1 MQCDLKTS
9 SQAWNDGI
17 DAFKKAFKLSGGKTT
32 NSIKF
37 ALSEVQKLHPDLDF
51 SQDSFVNPLVKS
63 LKEKGVIDNKYEFS
77 TQKKSERVNVS
88 EKKVTEIIDKAK
100 GLDEN
105 QKKTFAK
112 KVYEQLN
119 EKEMLSRDDI
129 QSMYSEAIGLP
140 SMDEKMRGLVKTVAQ
155 NNKALDTV
163 NKKIKTLLGEAQTEK
178 ASNEDKKLT
187 PERDKH
193 FETEINKL
201 NEEKKKAES
210 AARDSS
216 SKLADRLQEKGFWL
230 KDISDMARMNLMN
243 PVSLLKNFTGALFD
257 GSMRQASNATSSIM
271 SEILYRVFN
280 QKKTN
285 PILARTKGALA
296 TKRWQSVKEA
306 WKYGAIDKAKTEL
319 PSGSSLNSAN
329 EFRRAMDATGFNK
342 LKHYVAGAFKYSPE
356 RIAKTLAA
364 TDAIFYD
371 MAYNAEL
378 ERSAGEQ
385 GLKGFDKAAFVEN
398 PDEKSRE
405 LAKAYADKVTFRQDL
420 PFGLK
425 TSFNF
430 EAGKKKL
437 IEKGYSPTSASYIS
451 GLTYMA
457 TTLVFPFIKT
467 PVNIVRNAVTIMMPE
482 LAISKG
488 IFDAYAVKDNATER
502 QRILTEAAAKAV
514 TGMVIRSVAI
524 EMIAAGLISAGYS
537 DEDEKTKDVIEQQ
550 AGGPNRINVN
560 ALMRGLTFGDIKAE
574 KGDKYVDLSS
584 LGVLGIV
591 FGAYAHA
598 YTKFSKEDLD
608 KERDIIKN
616 EFSILPRV
624 AGGILGSAMDQTF
637 FTGINELQRA
647 VKEIDGGGMSKYVV
661 NNMMTLIGS
670 IIPSTMQK
678 FSTSVDPFVY
688 KQFDKDKDFGE
699 NLSNALG
706 YRFAGSTGTMDKKY
720 FSLTEDK
727 NSATKKKDYLL
738 LDDYLG
744 RVLQQELD
752 VFKAF
757 TGKEDNPITRLYE
770 ATRDVKMKERA
781 NLLPS
786 SVGLKQNFEGI
797 NLAMNKEQY
806 TYLTDRAAI
815 QRTLRATPY
824 IMSEDFKKSTY
835 EERVDVL
842 KSFYKDGLEA
852 AKEDLISK
860 YPQLLEGNQEESDNT
875 ENRKDEL
882 IEKYQVEE

>member
-37 ALSEVQKLHPDLDF
+37 ALSEVQRLNPDLDF

-77 TQKKSERVNVS
+77 TQKKSEKVNVS
-88 EKKVTEIIDKAK
+88 EKKVTEIINKAK

-140 SMDEKMRGLVKTVAQ
+140 SMNEKMRGLVKTVAQ
-155 NNKALDTV
+155 NNKALDAV

-178 ASNEDKKLT
+178 ASNEGKKLS
-187 PERDKH
+187 PERDKY

-201 NEEKKKAES
+201 NEEKRKAES
-210 AARDSS
+210 SARDSS
-216 SKLADRLQEKGFWL
+216 SKLAENLQEKGFWM

-257 GSMRQASNATSSIM
+257 GSLRQISNATSSVM

-398 PDEKSRE
+398 PDEKSKE

-430 EAGKKKL
+430 EAGKKSL
-437 IEKGYSPTSASYIS
+437 IDKGVSPTAASYMS
-451 GLTYMA
+451 GAAYMA
-457 TTLVFPFIKT
+457 TTLIFPFIKT

-514 TGMVIRSVAI
+514 TGMVIRSVAM

-550 AGGPNRINVN
+550 AGGPNRININ
-560 ALMRGLTFGDIKAE
+560 ALMRGLMFQETKAE

-598 YTKFSKEDLD
+598 YTKFSKEDLQ

-647 VKEIDGGGMSKYVV
+647 VKEIDGGGMSKYAV
-661 NNMMTLIGS
+661 NNIMTLFGS
-670 IIPSTMQK
+670 IIPSTLQK
-678 FSTSVDPFVY
+678 FSTAVDPFVY
-688 KQFDKDKDFGE
+688 KQFDKEKSFGE

-744 RVLQQELD
+744 RLLQQELD
-752 VFKAF
+752 VFKAA

-770 ATRDVKMKERA
+770 ATRDVEKKERA

-797 NLAMNKEQY
+797 NLTMNKEQY

-824 IMSEDFKKSTY
+824 IMSEDFKKSSY

-860 YPQLLEGNQEESDNT
+860 YPQLLEGSQEESEDT

>member
-63 LKEKGVIDNKYEFS
+63 LKEKGVIDNNYEFS
-77 TQKKSERVNVS
+77 TQKKSEKVSVS
-88 EKKVTEIIDKAK
+88 EKKVTEIIAKAK

-140 SMDEKMRGLVKTVAQ
+140 SMNEKMRGLVKTVAQ

-187 PERDKH
+187 PERDKY

-201 NEEKKKAES
+201 NEEKRKAES

-216 SKLADRLQEKGFWL
+216 SKLAENLQEKGFWM

-257 GSMRQASNATSSIM
+257 GSMRQISNATSSVM

-378 ERSAGEQ
+378 ERYAGEK
-385 GLKGFDKAAFVEN
+385 GLKGFEKAAFVEN
-398 PDEKSRE
+398 PDEKSKE
-405 LAKAYADKVTFRQDL
+405 LAKAYADKVTFRQDI
-420 PFGLK
+420 PFGFK

-430 EAGKKKL
+430 EAGKKSL
-437 IEKGYSPTSASYIS
+437 IDKGVSPTAASYMS
-451 GLTYMA
+451 GAAYMA
-457 TTLVFPFIKT
+457 TTLIFPFIKT

-537 DEDEKTKDVIEQQ
+537 DEDEKTKDVVEQQ
-550 AGGPNRINVN
+550 AGGPNRININ
-560 ALMRGLTFGDIKAE
+560 ALMRGLMFQETKAE

-598 YTKFSKEDLD
+598 YTKFSKEDLQ

-647 VKEIDGGGMSKYVV
+647 VKEIDGGGMSKYAV
-661 NNMMTLIGS
+661 NNIMTLLGS
-670 IIPSTMQK
+670 IVPSTMQK

-688 KQFDKDKDFGE
+688 KQFDKEKSFGE

-727 NSATKKKDYLL
+727 NSATKKKDYLW

-744 RVLQQELD
+744 RLLQQELD
-752 VFKAF
+752 VFKAV

-770 ATRDVKMKERA
+770 ATRDVEKKERA

-786 SVGLKQNFEGI
+786 SVGLKQNFEGV

-824 IMSEDFKKSTY
+824 IMSEDFKKSSY

-860 YPQLLEGNQEESDNT
+860 YPQLLEGNQGDSEEL

>member
-37 ALSEVQKLHPDLDF
+37 ALSEVQRLNPDLDF

-77 TQKKSERVNVS
+77 TQKKSEKVNVS
-88 EKKVTEIIDKAK
+88 EKKVTEIINKAK

-140 SMDEKMRGLVKTVAQ
+140 SMNEKMRGLVKTVAQ
-155 NNKALDTV
+155 NNKALDAV

-178 ASNEDKKLT
+178 ASNEGKLS
-187 PERDKH
+187 PERDKY

-201 NEEKKKAES
+201 NEEKRKAES
-210 AARDSS
+210 SARDSS
-216 SKLADRLQEKGFWL
+216 SKLAENLQEKGFWM

-257 GSMRQASNATSSIM
+257 GSLRQISNATSSVM

-378 ERSAGEQ
+378 ERSAEEQ

-398 PDEKSRE
+398 PDEKSKE

-430 EAGKKKL
+430 EAGKKSL
-437 IEKGYSPTSASYIS
+437 IDKGVSPTAASYMS
-451 GLTYMA
+451 GAAYMA
-457 TTLVFPFIKT
+457 TTLIFPFIKT

-514 TGMVIRSVAI
+514 TGMVIRSVAM

-550 AGGPNRINVN
+550 AGGPNRININ
-560 ALMRGLTFGDIKAE
+560 ALMRGLMFQETKAE

-598 YTKFSKEDLD
+598 YTKFSKEDLQ

-647 VKEIDGGGMSKYVV
+647 VKEIDGGGMSKYAV
-661 NNMMTLIGS
+661 NNIMTLFGS
-670 IIPSTMQK
+670 IIPSTLQK
-678 FSTSVDPFVY
+678 FSTAVDPFVY
-688 KQFDKDKDFGE
+688 KQFDKEKSFGE

-744 RVLQQELD
+744 RLLQQELD
-752 VFKAF
+752 VFKAA

-770 ATRDVKMKERA
+770 ATRDVEKKERA

-797 NLAMNKEQY
+797 NLTMNKEQY

-824 IMSEDFKKSTY
+824 IMSEDFKKSSY

-860 YPQLLEGNQEESDNT
+860 YPQLLEGSQEESEDT

>member
-63 LKEKGVIDNKYEFS
+63 LKEKGVIDNNYEFS
-77 TQKKSERVNVS
+77 TQKKSEKVSVS
-88 EKKVTEIIDKAK
+88 EKKVTEIIAKAK

-140 SMDEKMRGLVKTVAQ
+140 SMNEKMRGLVRTVAQ

-178 ASNEDKKLT
+178 ASNEGKLS
-187 PERDKH
+187 PERDKY

-201 NEEKKKAES
+201 NEEKRKAES

-216 SKLADRLQEKGFWL
+216 SKLAENLQEKGFWM

-257 GSMRQASNATSSIM
+257 GSLRQISNATSSVM

-378 ERSAGEQ
+378 ERSAEEQ

-398 PDEKSRE
+398 PDEKSKE

-430 EAGKKKL
+430 EAGKKSL
-437 IEKGYSPTSASYIS
+437 IDKGVSPTAASYMS
-451 GLTYMA
+451 GAAYMA
-457 TTLVFPFIKT
+457 TTLIFPFIKT

-537 DEDEKTKDVIEQQ
+537 DEDEKTKDVVEQQ
-550 AGGPNRINVN
+550 AGGPNRININ
-560 ALMRGLTFGDIKAE
+560 ALMRGLMFQETKAE

-598 YTKFSKEDLD
+598 YTKFSKEDLQ

-647 VKEIDGGGMSKYVV
+647 VKEIDGGGMSKYAV
-661 NNMMTLIGS
+661 NNIMTLLGS
-670 IIPSTMQK
+670 IVPSTMQK
-678 FSTSVDPFVY
+678 FSTAVDPFVY
-688 KQFDKDKDFGE
+688 KQFDKEKSFGE

-744 RVLQQELD
+744 RLLQQELD
-752 VFKAF
+752 VFKAA

-786 SVGLKQNFEGI
+786 SVGLKQNFEGV

-824 IMSEDFKKSTY
+824 IMSEDFKKSSY

-860 YPQLLEGNQEESDNT
+860 YPQLLEGNQGDSEEV